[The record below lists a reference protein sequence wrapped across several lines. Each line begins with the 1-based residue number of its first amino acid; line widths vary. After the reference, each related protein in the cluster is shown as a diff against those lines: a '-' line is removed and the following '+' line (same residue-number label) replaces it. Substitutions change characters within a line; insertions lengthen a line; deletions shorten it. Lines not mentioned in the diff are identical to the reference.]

1 MTFFVGS
8 EIVKIKICGIKSLDA
23 AKTAETYG
31 ADYIGFVFLKGRHRY
46 IEPEKAAEI
55 SKNIKSVKQVGV
67 FVDEDPDYVN
77 RVASLCGLDYVQ
89 LHGHEDEE
97 YASQIKFPIIK
108 AYRYGENFSVE
119 QAERFP
125 AEIILIDSFVKGKAG
140 GTGTA
145 FNWQEAAEGLRGL
158 KKPFMVAGGIS
169 KENAAEALK
178 MFSPFGLDVSG
189 SLEING
195 EKSPRLIQEFLCS
208 VK

>member
-1 MTFFVGS
+1 M
-8 EIVKIKICGIKSLDA
+8 KIKICGIKNLEA
-23 AKTAETYG
+23 AKTAEAYG

-46 IEPEKAAEI
+46 IEPEAAAKI
-55 SKNIKSVKQVGV
+55 SKSIKNAMKVGV

-77 RVASLCGLDYVQ
+77 QVAESCGLDYVQ
-89 LHGHEDEE
+89 LHGHEDES
-97 YASQIKFPIIK
+97 YASQINYPIIK

-119 QAERFP
+119 EAEHYP

-145 FNWQEAAEGLRGL
+145 FDWQKAADGIRGL

-169 KENAAEALK
+169 KQNAAEAIRI
-178 MFSPFGLDVSG
+178 FSPFGLDVSG

-195 EKSPRLIQEFLCS
+195 EKSPKLIQEFLCS
-208 VK
+208 LK

>member
-8 EIVKIKICGIKSLDA
+8 EILKIKICGIKTLEA
-23 AKTAETYG
+23 ARAAEAFG
-31 ADYIGFVFLKGRHRY
+31 ADYIGFVFLKGRRRY
-46 IEPEKAAEI
+46 IEPEAAAEI
-55 SKNIKSVKQVGV
+55 AKNIKSAMKVGV
-67 FVDEDPDYVN
+67 FVDETPDYVN
-77 RVASLCGLDYVQ
+77 QTARICGLDYVQ
-89 LHGHEDEE
+89 LHGHEDEK

-119 QAERFP
+119 QADSFP

-140 GTGTA
+140 GTGTS
-145 FNWQEAAEGLRGL
+145 FNWHEATEGLKGL

-169 KENAAEALK
+169 KENALDAIK
-178 MFSPFGLDVSG
+178 IFSPYGLDVSG

-195 EKSPRLIQEFLCS
+195 EKSPELIREFLCS